1 MTGRLDRA
9 KPDDQSW
16 TDRPGSGA
24 DVGLATIPET
34 MTFAL
39 GVAMV
44 GLSDVIAIHGRARAP
59 SGPPPAVGPPRAR
72 VPGAAAA
79 GTVASHP
86 APSAAATAASRRH
99 RRVTVRPR

>member
-16 TDRPGSGA
+16 TDRLGSGA

-44 GLSDVIAIHGRARAP
+44 GLSDVIAIHGCARVPSWPSAAVRTAP
-59 SGPPPAVGPPRAR
+59 AR
-72 VPGAAAA
+72 VPGAAGAHT
-79 GTVASHP
+79 GASQT
-86 APSAAATAASRRH
+86 APRAAT
-99 RRVTVRPR
+99 PRATPTAR